1 MRIGDKKMLENY
13 QIITEGNEPKFAV
26 IQYKELMEIKSLL
39 SNKEKLEDLLD
50 YLYIQEVKKES
61 SERIDLAEIESMI

>member
-1 MRIGDKKMLENY
+1 MLENY
-13 QIITEGNEPKFAV
+13 QIISEDNEPKFAV